1 MKKTLS
7 EDDQKLL
14 LFSIVIFPDCIPKVY
29 ELLSV
34 KPDFLNWD
42 NDLAFEANKKEGEE
56 SKSFKNEFENAL
68 KSEDFD
74 EELGTMSV

>member
-14 LFSIVIFPDCIPKVY
+14 LFSLLCIQIACPKFMNY
-29 ELLSV
+29 CL

-42 NDLAFEANKKEGEE
+42 NDLAFEDNKKKEEE
-56 SKSFKNEFENAL
+56 SKSL
-68 KSEDFD
+68 KMN
-74 EELGTMSV
+74 LRML